1 MFFTAILLQSRNP
14 KVDSS
19 AEISL
24 SLSLSQTHTHTL
36 IHSQTLSWDYPE
48 LVTAVSQRRKLGE
61 MQNNMGTKNLSSS
74 HRMNSP
80 AI

>member
-14 KVDSS
+14 KVGSS

-24 SLSLSQTHTHTL
+24 SLSLSHTYTL